1 MRRRRRRLGRGAA
14 HRRGGRPA
22 RRGRAGGR
30 NRGRTGAASRTP
42 ASPLRPLRSLQAA
55 ARQRAGPGA
64 GRRAPPPGR
73 PSACLPGSQAAGAGR
88 GGCGAGDRSAPG
100 IRLLPGG
107 GAGGRERPGPGRR
120 PAPLEPRVLPPW
132 GPRASRPGFAGK
144 DGGREARE
152 EGSEPE
158 NRASASAA
166 GLSLLLS
173 LEPVRGSRCAWGAC
187 VFRTAAGTK
196 RREGRALFPGS
207 RCAVEGARKA
217 RAQLSPSCRLSGG
230 LASCPGCWERNV
242 QDALGLGNPQPVHVV
257 GLQKASAEWN

>member
-120 PAPLEPRVLPPW
+120 PAPLEPRVLPPR

-187 VFRTAAGTK
+187 VCRTAAGLLPGQSAGKVGRSSQDPDVRSRGLEK
-196 RREGRALFPGS
+196 RAHS
-207 RCAVEGARKA
+207 
-217 RAQLSPSCRLSGG
+217 SPPPAACLEVSPPVQVVVKETYKMLW
-230 LASCPGCWERNV
+230 AWETRS
-242 QDALGLGNPQPVHVV
+242 PCT
-257 GLQKASAEWN
+257 